1 MTEEYYAIEM
11 NYYGEIVY
19 LKNLYSYTVGGKLR
33 LYFTFKNRILDAKRY
48 KTARY
53 VQKVVDKITSW
64 VEDEGKSKEISAK
77 PLKVEAIINIKT
89 TEL

>member
-11 NYYGEIVY
+11 NYYGETVY

-33 LYFTFKNRILDAKRY
+33 LYFTFKKNVLDAKRY

-53 VQKVVDKITSW
+53 AQKVVDKITSW
-64 VEDEGKSKEISAK
+64 IVTEAKSNEISAK
-77 PLKVEAIINIKT
+77 PLKVEATIDIKT